1 MHSPERRLLESNG
14 MGKLWVL
21 DTETKGT
28 GAEMV
33 PLEKVLGKPVPRS
46 ARPPRAREP
55 SEPPRRPQREE
66 EKQPAT
72 FKVVDAMTR
81 EVLVEGA
88 DARATVDLL
97 EGIRSVVDVTIYVRD
112 HEAKEWRKLPL
123 REQKRLWGFR
133 GR

>member
-1 MHSPERRLLESNG
+1 
-14 MGKLWVL
+14 MGKAWVL

-33 PLEKVLGKPVPRS
+33 PLEKVLRKPVPRS
-46 ARPPRAREP
+46 GRPSRAGKP
-55 SEPPRRPQREE
+55 SHKPRRAQPEE
-66 EKQPAT
+66 ERRPAR

-81 EVLVEGA
+81 EVLAEGA
-88 DARATVDLL
+88 DTRTTVSLL

-112 HEAKEWRKLPL
+112 REDREWRKLPL

>member
-1 MHSPERRLLESNG
+1 MQSALVESNA
-14 MGKLWVL
+14 MAKVWVL

-33 PLEKVLGKPVPRS
+33 PLEKAL
-46 ARPPRAREP
+46 REP
-55 SEPPRRPQREE
+55 QTSRRPRPRKPSRAPARRPEPEERREPP
-66 EKQPAT
+66 T
-72 FKVVDAMTR
+72 FKVVDVMTR
-81 EVLVEGA
+81 EVLADGA

-112 HEAKEWRKLPL
+112 RQDREWRKLPL
-123 REQKRLWGFR
+123 REQKRVWGFR